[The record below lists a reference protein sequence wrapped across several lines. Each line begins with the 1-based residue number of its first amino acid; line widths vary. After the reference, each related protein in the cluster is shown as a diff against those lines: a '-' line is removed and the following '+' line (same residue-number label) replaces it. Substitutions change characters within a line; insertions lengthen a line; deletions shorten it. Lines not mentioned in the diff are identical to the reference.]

1 MKIASWVAKLL
12 PRRLSTQL
20 ALLFVVFTTVSMA
33 AFTYNSAEREAHR
46 IADSMRLQAQ
56 VLSQNLAATTADQL
70 LSRDYTSIELSLQRA
85 VHFPGVLGVQITD
98 ATNKLLGDVIK
109 KPSGETELLYGR
121 EAPPP
126 PTERGQTVEVV
137 ADKLIVTQ
145 PIFLGNLLGWVTT
158 TYSLQE
164 VSEAKQQ
171 VWEDNI
177 TDGAII
183 GAVTIILVLLFLRRP
198 MYAIATYTEFADKLD
213 KNLGERT
220 EVDSGALELH
230 KLASALNRVSRRLKD
245 QDIAIG
251 NALTDLRR
259 LAAFPEHD
267 PNIVVS
273 MDAMG
278 NIQYLNP
285 SAKQL
290 LTSDGTAAPDVSTFF
305 PKDTAE
311 FVHRCLT
318 EDMSIQGIETSAQ
331 GRTFLWTFAPVKNQG
346 ILHCYAVE
354 ITERKNAEERAKN
367 ALIGKFS
374 AEAASKAKSQ
384 FLATMSH
391 EIRTP
396 MNGVLGMTELLLST
410 KLSEQQRRFAEN
422 VRRSAGSLLNI
433 INDILDFSKIEAGKL
448 ELEAIDFDLRELVEE
463 LCTLFA
469 PQAQRKGLEVLCV
482 IAPGIS
488 MGFNGDSNRLRQVL
502 TNLLGNALKFTK
514 SGEIA
519 VVIAPEYQRGDQVV
533 MRIEVRDTGIG
544 ISPESQERIFES
556 FSQADSSTTRRFG
569 GTGLGLAICKQLVEL
584 MGGRI
589 GVNSTP
595 GEGATFW
602 ISIPFLRR
610 SAQPLPLAFPQED
623 VGRVHVLVLDDNATS
638 RTALRDQLNAWKIH
652 CATAENAEQA
662 LDMLSNA
669 ATTGNPFSLVL
680 VDRDMPG
687 VNGIEFARQVDGAR
701 RIRGTRMILM
711 LPVDEGTDGAG
722 SDVHR
727 FVAVVIKPPRQAQL
741 FDAIA
746 HAIDA
751 PMLVEA
757 RRPEVRDNTPPADA
771 RAKNLRVLVAEDNP
785 VNQELTLSLLELA
798 GCTVTLTSNGQ
809 EALDACKLDNFDVVL
824 MDCQMPGMDG
834 YEATEAIR
842 RFEAGQGKA
851 RVPIIALTANAVDGD
866 REKCI
871 AAGMDDYLSKPFTR
885 QQLGEMLTKWSS
897 QGTGATSSAPAP
909 VKDLPRATRKAPA
922 SPATDSPL
930 DRTALNNIRA
940 LQRPGSPNLLGKLI
954 NVYFSSS
961 QELMASLRDGLA
973 HADTEAVRKAAHA
986 LKSSSANLGA
996 KHLANLCKDLE
1007 AMGRAK
1013 QLDNAQALYQQ
1024 VENEYARVTL
1034 ALDAERSHPA

>member
-1 MKIASWVAKLL
+1 MKIPSWAARLL

-33 AFTYNSAEREAHR
+33 AFTYNSAEREAQR

-85 VHFPGVLGVQITD
+85 VHFPGVLGIQITD
-98 ATNKLLGDVIK
+98 AKNKLLGDVIK

-121 EAPPP
+121 EAPPA

-164 VSEAKQQ
+164 VRDAKRQ
-171 VWEDNI
+171 VWKDNI
-177 TDGAII
+177 ADGGFI
-183 GAVTIILVLLFLRRP
+183 GALTIFLVLMFLRRP

-220 EVDSGALELH
+220 EVESGALELH

-245 QDIAIG
+245 QDTAIG
-251 NALTDLRR
+251 SALADLRR

-267 PNIVVS
+267 PNIVIS
-273 MDAMG
+273 MDASG

-290 LTSDGTAAPDVSTFF
+290 LGSNGTAAPDVSTFF
-305 PKDTAE
+305 PADTAE

-318 EDMSIQGIETSAQ
+318 EDMSIQGVETSAQ

-346 ILHCYAVE
+346 ILHCYAIE

-367 ALIGKFS
+367 ALIDKFS

-469 PQAQRKGLEVLCV
+469 PQAQRKGLELLCI
-482 IAPGIS
+482 IAPAFP

-502 TNLLGNALKFTK
+502 TNLLANALKFTK
-514 SGEIA
+514 SGEVAI
-519 VVIAPEYQRGDQVV
+519 VVAPEYQSGDKFV

-544 ISPESQERIFES
+544 ISPESKERIFES

-584 MGGRI
+584 MDGRI
-589 GVNSTP
+589 GVNSTSN
-595 GEGATFW
+595 EGATFW
-602 ISIPFLRR
+602 ISIPFSRR
-610 SAQPLPLAFPQED
+610 RAQPMPLAFPQETIA
-623 VGRVHVLVLDDNATS
+623 RVRILVLDDNATS
-638 RTALRDQLNAWKIH
+638 RTALRDQLTAWKMR
-652 CATAENAEQA
+652 CATADTAEQA
-662 LDMLSNA
+662 LDMLSDA
-669 ATTGNPFSLVL
+669 ATSGNPFSLVL

-687 VNGIEFARQVDGAR
+687 VNGIEFARQVDAAR

-711 LPVDEGTDGAG
+711 SPIDEVADGT
-722 SDVHR
+722 SSHTQR
-727 FVAVVIKPPRQAQL
+727 FAAVVTKPPRHAQL

-757 RRPEVRDNTPPADA
+757 RRPEIRETSPQADM

-798 GCTVTLTSNGQ
+798 GCTVTLASNGQ
-809 EALDACKLDNFDVVL
+809 DALDACKRETFDMVL

-842 RFEAGQGKA
+842 RFEADQSKP
-851 RVPIIALTANAVDGD
+851 RVPIVALTANAVDGD

-871 AAGMDDYLSKPFTR
+871 AVGMDDYLSKPFSR
-885 QQLGEMLTKWSS
+885 QQLGAMLTKWSS
-897 QGTGATSSAPAP
+897 HDATMADTTPTSA
-909 VKDLPRATRKAPA
+909 KELSHATLKAPA
-922 SPATDSPL
+922 ESPL
-930 DRTALNNIRA
+930 DRAALNNIRA
-940 LQRPGSPNLLGKLI
+940 LQRPGAPNLLGKLI

-973 HADTEAVRKAAHA
+973 QADSEAVRKAAHA

-996 KHLANLCKDLE
+996 KQLAGLCKDLE
-1007 AMGRAK
+1007 ALGRAK
-1013 QLDNAQALYQQ
+1013 QLEGAQALYQK
-1024 VENEYARVTL
+1024 VENEYAQVTQ
-1034 ALDAERSHPA
+1034 ALNAERNDPT